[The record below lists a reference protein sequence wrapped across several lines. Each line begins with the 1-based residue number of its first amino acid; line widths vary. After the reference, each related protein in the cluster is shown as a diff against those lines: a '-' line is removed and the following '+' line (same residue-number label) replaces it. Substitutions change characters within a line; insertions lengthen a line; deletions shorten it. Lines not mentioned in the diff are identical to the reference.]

1 MLSESRSNSLSHGCH
16 VLVLSDKASVLA
28 DLRKP
33 QLWQPTRHDPLF
45 GASAGSL
52 QTDGPTAH
60 ELPPIDVALAQ
71 DGDQAVTLV
80 ESAARRHAAFAV
92 VVIDVG
98 ILPANLCTHTVQ
110 RMWHAQRDLHII
122 IHNLPSAEVQ
132 SALAASLGGAS
143 RVLILQHDLTPG
155 EIACLAGSQAGSWS
169 RARDTGK
176 REASLNQQIMENSK
190 RLEDVSERLRREQER
205 RAQLEDRVCKFQRL
219 ETVGRLAD
227 GMAHDFNNFLTVI
240 QGHLSVAL
248 SEPNTT
254 SRLRSSLEAILE
266 EAQKAADMTR
276 HLLAFNHRE
285 YMKPKPI
292 KLAKAVD
299 RETDL
304 LRRTLGEQVTIEV
317 EHEPGLPLAMADPA
331 CLSQIILNL
340 AVHARDSMPSGGRLT
355 IHTRRLH
362 IPNTMAAGLLHPD
375 AKPGD
380 YVLISMADT
389 GRGMKAD
396 EVARLFEPPDAP
408 PPAGGNSG
416 LGLVLIH
423 GLIKHLGGWINVMSV
438 PEVGTEFAVHLPA
451 ASSETAEPAP
461 VVDKTLLDDV
471 SQMSPSTILI
481 VDDEDSVRQ
490 VMEYVLTSQGHK
502 VLTAKDANEGW
513 ALWRSYSHIIKLAI
527 LDIMLPGGSSGFD
540 LAQAINEVDRTVPV
554 VFTCGYCP
562 STLKQHKELEQGV
575 NFLPKPFGMVELLN
589 VVSQALLQPVRL

>member
-1 MLSESRSNSLSHGCH
+1 MLPDSRPSSAAVGCH
-16 VLVLSDKASVLA
+16 VLVLCDKTSVLTE
-28 DLRKP
+28 LRKP
-33 QLWQPTRHDPLF
+33 HLWQASRNDPLF
-45 GASAGSL
+45 AAPVSKL
-52 QTDGPTAH
+52 DGKNGYDFPA
-60 ELPPIDVALAQ
+60 IDVALAE
-71 DGDQAVTLV
+71 DGDQAATLV
-80 ESAARRHAAFAV
+80 ESASRRHTPFAV

-98 ILPANLCTHTVQ
+98 VLPAKLCIHTVH
-110 RMWHAQRDLHII
+110 RMWHAQRDLHVIM
-122 IHNLPSAEVQ
+122 HNVPDPEVQ
-132 SALAASLGGAS
+132 NLLAVGLGS
-143 RVLILQHDLTPG
+143 TPRVLVFQHELKPA
-155 EIACLAGSQAGSWS
+155 EIATLTSSLASTW
-169 RARDTGK
+169 ARN
-176 REASLNQQIMENSK
+176 RESGRKEAALNQQILENSK
-190 RLEDVSERLRREQER
+190 RLEETSERLRREQER

-248 SEPNTT
+248 SEPTT
-254 SRLRSSLEAILE
+254 NPRLKSSLEAILT

-285 YMKPKPI
+285 YMKPKPVRI
-292 KLAKAVD
+292 SKAVD
-299 RETDL
+299 RETEL
-304 LRRTLGEQVTIEV
+304 LRRTLGEQVAIEV

-340 AVHARDSMPSGGRLT
+340 AVHARDTMPNGGRIT
-355 IHTRRLH
+355 INTRRLH
-362 IPNTMAAGLLHPD
+362 IPNAMAAGLVHTD
-375 AKPGD
+375 ASPGD
-380 YVLISMADT
+380 YVVISMADT

-396 EVARLFEPPDAP
+396 EVARLFEPPDTP

-423 GLIKHLGGWINVMSV
+423 GLVRHLGGWINVMSV
-438 PEVGTEFAVHLPA
+438 PEVGTEFAIHLPA
-451 ASSETAEPAP
+451 AASETAEPAP
-461 VVDKTLLDDV
+461 PAKERGLLEEATP
-471 SQMSPSTILI
+471 SAPSTILI

-513 ALWRSYSHIIKLAI
+513 ALWRSYSHMIKLAI

-562 STLKQHKELEQGV
+562 TTIKQHKELEQGV

>member
-1 MLSESRSNSLSHGCH
+1 MTPESSSTSPNPGCH
-16 VLVLSDKASVLA
+16 VLVLSDKPELLA
-28 DLRKP
+28 ELRRP
-33 QLWQPTRHDPLF
+33 QLWQRTRNDPLF
-45 GASAGSL
+45 GTSASSPRADFRHSYRY
-52 QTDGPTAH
+52 TPV
-60 ELPPIDVALAQ
+60 DVALAE
-71 DGDQAVTLV
+71 DGDQAATLV
-80 ESAARRHAAFAV
+80 ESAVRRHMPFAV
-92 VVIDVG
+92 VVCDVAV
-98 ILPANLCTHTVQ
+98 LPAKLCVPTVH
-110 RMWHAQRDLHII
+110 RMWQAQRDLHVI
-122 IHNLPSAEVQ
+122 IHNAPNQEV
-132 SALAASLGGAS
+132 SGLLADASGLSPEAL
-143 RVLILQHDLTPG
+143 VFEHELTAG
-155 EIACLAGSQAGSWS
+155 EIAMIASSIAGVWTRNREG
-169 RARDTGK
+169 GK
-176 REASLNQQIMENSK
+176 RESALNQQIIENSK
-190 RLEDVSERLRREQER
+190 RLEDLSERLRREQER
-205 RAQLEDRVCKFQRL
+205 RSQLEDRVCKFQRL

-248 SEPNTT
+248 SEPTT
-254 SRLRSSLEAILE
+254 STRLRSSLEAILS

-292 KLAKAVD
+292 KLSKAVD

-340 AVHARDSMPSGGRLT
+340 AVHARDSMPNGGRLT
-355 IHTRRLH
+355 ISTRRLH
-362 IPNTMAAGLLHPD
+362 IPNPMAAGLLHPE
-375 AKPGD
+375 ARPGD
-380 YVLISMADT
+380 FVLISLADT

-396 EVARLFEPPDAP
+396 EIARLFEPPDAP

-423 GLIKHLGGWINVMSV
+423 GLVRHLGGWINVMSV
-438 PEVGTEFAVHLPA
+438 PEVGTEFLVHLPA
-451 ASSETAEPAP
+451 ATSDTKEAAT
-461 VVDKTLLDDV
+461 VQDKGLLDEMNH
-471 SQMSPSTILI
+471 SSPSTILI

-513 ALWRSYSHIIKLAI
+513 ALWRSYSHMIKLAI

-540 LAQAINEVDRTVPV
+540 LAQAINEVDRTVPI

-562 STLKQHKELEQGV
+562 TTLKQHKELEQGV